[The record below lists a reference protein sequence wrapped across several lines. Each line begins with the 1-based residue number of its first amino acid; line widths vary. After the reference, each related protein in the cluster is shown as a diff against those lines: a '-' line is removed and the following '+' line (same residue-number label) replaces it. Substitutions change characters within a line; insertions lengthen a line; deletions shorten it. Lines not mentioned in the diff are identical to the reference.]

1 MIYLLCADHQ
11 EGDVDVNGLRA
22 FKVVVPIGLL
32 QLGVAALPGMSIT
45 ELEQVLRKLERRDVP
60 VHVLPEPLVKVLLG
74 LPVAEVVDEDDAV
87 GVGVED
93 VPGVAVGMETSDVA
107 EL

>member
-1 MIYLLCADHQ
+1 M
-11 EGDVDVNGLRA
+11 
-22 FKVVVPIGLL
+22 
-32 QLGVAALPGMSIT
+32 
-45 ELEQVLRKLERRDVP
+45 P
-60 VHVLPEPLVKVLLG
+60 VHELPEPLVKVLLG

-93 VPGVAVGMETSDVA
+93 VPGVAVGVETSDVA